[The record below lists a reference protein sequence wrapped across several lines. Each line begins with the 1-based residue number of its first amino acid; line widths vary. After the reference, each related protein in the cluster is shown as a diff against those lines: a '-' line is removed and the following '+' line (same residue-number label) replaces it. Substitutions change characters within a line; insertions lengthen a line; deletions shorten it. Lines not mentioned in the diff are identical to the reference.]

1 MLSVIGCFCNSRSVI
16 PGAGGGPSWPVF
28 VLWGA
33 QITLALAAV
42 TYWLLRRRAKRDAHD

>member
-1 MLSVIGCFCNSRSVI
+1 MLVVIGCFCNSRSVI
-16 PGAGGGPSWPVF
+16 PGAGGGPNWPLF

-33 QITLALAAV
+33 QIALALVV